1 MHCILGVLRRLLQLN
16 VRAGKI
22 DRALEVHKECQAK
35 GVAFSPGMLASVL
48 DLMVRT
54 KDVSGAFVV
63 IAQMHKMFPQFI
75 VDEHK
80 IIDLAALL
88 VEKQQLDEAK
98 KLLKSRSVTHEVR
111 GGTHVQKN
119 IWQLLTNV
127 ANLSPDPQR
136 PPLVKDFFQFL
147 IDLGYCEPQNN
158 LLGPIIRERL
168 VKDQLKE
175 AYTEFMTIVEE
186 HKRTPLQ
193 FELFC
198 SLISATNSEDHPD
211 ITQQE
216 AKEML
221 QTAASACMKVHGA
234 HNTNV
239 SLAIAFAKSG
249 SERQLRKILIDPAVQ
264 VNMDAILK
272 QCEYLCGNG
281 VIEPLMRLAKCS
293 RGLQGGVSEQDFYN
307 MVLAQHVRKN
317 DYMAALD
324 LFEQIVADDE
334 FKVTGEFTRTLV
346 GLLQKNNLEVPSNVQ
361 MYSRS

>member
-1 MHCILGVLRRLLQLN
+1 MLQLN

-22 DRALEVHKECQAK
+22 DRALEVHKQCQAK

-48 DLMVRT
+48 DLMIRT
-54 KDVSGAFVV
+54 KNVSGAYAA
-63 IAQMHKMFPQFI
+63 IDQMHKMFPQFLI
-75 VDEHK
+75 DEHK

-98 KLLKSRSVTHEVR
+98 KLLKTRSVTHEVR
-111 GGTHVQKN
+111 GGSNVQKN

-127 ANLSPDPQR
+127 ANLNSDPKR
-136 PPLVKDFFQFL
+136 PPIVKDFFQFL

-168 VKDQLKE
+168 VKGQLKE
-175 AYTEFMTIVEE
+175 AFAEFMAIVKE

-198 SLISATNSEDHPD
+198 HLIEATNSEDSAQL
-211 ITQQE
+211 TQSE

-221 QTAASACMKVHGA
+221 QEAVATCTNVHGSV
-234 HNTNV
+234 NTNV

-264 VNMDAILK
+264 VNMEAILK
-272 QCEYLCGNG
+272 QCEYLCGHG
-281 VIEPLMRLAKCS
+281 EIEPLMRLAKCS
-293 RGLQGGVSEQDFYN
+293 RGLQGGASEQDFYN
-307 MVLAQHVRKN
+307 MVLAQHVRQN

-334 FKVTGEFTRTLV
+334 FKLTGEFTRTLI
-346 GLLQKNNLEVPSNVQ
+346 GLLQRNNLEVPSNVQ
-361 MYSRS
+361 MFARS

>member
-1 MHCILGVLRRLLQLN
+1 
-16 VRAGKI
+16 
-22 DRALEVHKECQAK
+22 
-35 GVAFSPGMLASVL
+35 MLASVL

-54 KDVSGAFVV
+54 KDVSGAFAA
-63 IAQMHKMFPQFI
+63 IDQMHKMFPQFLI
-75 VDEHK
+75 DEHK

-88 VEKQQLDEAK
+88 VEKHQLDEAK
-98 KLLKSRSVTHEVR
+98 KLLKTRSVTHEVR
-111 GGTHVQKN
+111 GGSNVQKN

-127 ANLSPDPQR
+127 ANLNNDPEK
-136 PPLVKDFFQFL
+136 PPMVKEFFQFL
-147 IDLGYCEPQNN
+147 IGLGYCEPQNN

-168 VKDQLKE
+168 VKGQIKE
-175 AYTEFMTIVEE
+175 AFAEFMEIAQE

-198 SLISATNSEDHPD
+198 HLITATNSEDTPQLKA
-211 ITQQE
+211 TE

-221 QTAASACMKVHGA
+221 QSAVSTCTNIHGSV
-234 HNTNV
+234 NTNV
-239 SLAIAFAKSG
+239 SLAIAFAKAG

-264 VNMDAILK
+264 VNMESILK

-293 RGLQGGVSEQDFYN
+293 RGLHSGVTEQDFYN
-307 MVLAQHVRKN
+307 MVLDQHVRQN

-334 FKVTGEFTRTLV
+334 FKLTGDFTRTLI
-346 GLLQKNNLEVPSNVQ
+346 GLLNKNNLEIPSNVQ
-361 MYSRS
+361 MFSRS